1 MNYSARANRMTV
13 IGREATADR
22 SSVAS
27 DGADAADDRS
37 GLTDQII
44 AEFRTFFRELRCMGG
59 DRMRRGGMSSAH
71 FHLLSMLDR
80 HGEMAMGRIADVL
93 DVSLSNASGLIDRLA
108 ERGLVERVR
117 VPDDRRVVLV
127 ELTPDGRRTLAE
139 TEVLKAE
146 MLTRVIGALDHRQ
159 LERLAQSLHDIEAAA
174 KAVLADDPDWV
185 EHSRLPSHQ
194 DLHGGELRH
203 PHHHD
208 AALPAATEGRA

>member
-1 MNYSARANRMTV
+1 MTA
-13 IGREATADR
+13 IRRGESADR
-22 SSVAS
+22 SGSTS
-27 DGADAADDRS
+27 SGSGTAADRS
-37 GLTDQII
+37 ALADQII
-44 AEFRTFFRELRCMGG
+44 AEFRAFFRELRCLGS

-80 HGEMAMGRIADVL
+80 HGQMAMGRIADVL

>member
-1 MNYSARANRMTV
+1 MTA
-13 IGREATADR
+13 IGREAMADR
-22 SSVAS
+22 SGLAT

-44 AEFRTFFRELRCMGG
+44 AEFRAFFRELRCMGS

-71 FHLLSMLDR
+71 FHLLTMLDR

-108 ERGLVERVR
+108 ERGFVERIR

-127 ELTPDGRRTLAE
+127 ALTPHGRRTLSE
-139 TEVLKAE
+139 IEVLKEE
-146 MLTRVIGALDHRQ
+146 MLTRVLAALDLTQ
-159 LERLAQSLHDIEAAA
+159 LKRLTRSLRDIEAAA

-185 EHSRLPSHQ
+185 EHSQLPAHAQTYGVKS
-194 DLHGGELRH
+194 R
-203 PHHHD
+203 HHHQESVQ
-208 AALPAATEGRA
+208 PAMTEGRA